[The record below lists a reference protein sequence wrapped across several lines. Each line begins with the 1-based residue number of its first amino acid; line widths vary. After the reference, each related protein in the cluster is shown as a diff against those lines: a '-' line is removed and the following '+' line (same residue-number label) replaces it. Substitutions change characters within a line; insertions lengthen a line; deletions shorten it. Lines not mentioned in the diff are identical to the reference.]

1 MKTRITI
8 LSENLVGRL
17 VGSGEHGFSAFIE
30 IDEGNYLFDT
40 GGGRTVVEN
49 SLALHTDL
57 RTVQKI
63 F

>member
-8 LSENLVGRL
+8 LSENLVGRT

-30 IDEGNYLFDT
+30 TDGRNYLFDT
-40 GGGRTVVEN
+40 GGGRTIVEN
-49 SLALHTDL
+49 SLSLNKEL
-57 RTVQKI
+57 RTVEKS